1 MLRFGEREIAKEKF
15 YEVKIPIKS
24 NSKYLTG
31 YLDKDIRPL
40 VLVMPKMIGYVD
52 TFKVGDKNIKLM
64 SFRIDNEKLFET
76 YKTICINIENFN
88 NFE

>member
-15 YEVKIPIKS
+15 YEAKIPVKP

-31 YLDKDIRPL
+31 YLDKDIRSL
-40 VLVMPKMIGYVD
+40 VLVMPKMMGYVD

-76 YKTICINIENFN
+76 YKIICINIENFN

>member
-1 MLRFGEREIAKEKF
+1 
-15 YEVKIPIKS
+15 
-24 NSKYLTG
+24 
-31 YLDKDIRPL
+31 
-40 VLVMPKMIGYVD
+40 MPKMIGYVD

-76 YKTICINIENFN
+76 YKITWINIENFN